1 MNGDQRDKIMKY
13 NMGSFFGLWIQQ
25 QKIAIKDI
33 IGTIGGNLPMDCMLQ
48 YTIIPMLNFL
58 DMTMIGCFCSKK
70 IYAKVVR
77 DELSWFY
84 MNLTF
89 QL

>member
-33 IGTIGGNLPMDCMLQ
+33 IGTIGRNLPMDCMLQ

-70 IYAKVVR
+70 IYTKVVR